1 MSNKNYNKAKV
12 LIVGAGPAG
21 LATAIQLKAL
31 RPETEICV
39 IEKGAELGN
48 HNLSG
53 AVLEAEPLH
62 TLLNSAVPGWQE
74 NAEAK
79 EVLASKINK
88 DNIMFFLGRKI
99 SFNIFFA
106 VRLAKMLRL
115 GFGQMLHNGD
125 YSVSISRFTKW
136 LGRLAKGLGVE
147 VLTGFAA
154 EDIILAPLD
163 GSNVGQK
170 ASISEKHLTGRDESN
185 SMAPAVLLRRSEA
198 MGVKL
203 VDQGLDKD
211 GNRQPNFVEGETINA
226 SFVVLAEGCDGLLTE
241 KFIEKAGLRRQSP
254 QLYSVGVKELIKVS
268 GEQYNKFSCGRVVHA
283 MGFPLWT
290 PVLGPGMFGGG
301 IVYAGVK
308 EHLSVGII
316 VGADWKYCDFNPQ
329 DALSNFKEHR
339 FVKQFIE
346 GGTVVE
352 AGAKMIPEGG
362 YHAIPRDP
370 ETGTIGKGN
379 VLILGDSAG
388 FVNMLKIKGLHN
400 AIDSGMQA
408 AKAITETF
416 DNREMAALRYTELID
431 KSNIAREMK
440 SAMNFRQAIA
450 KFGPLQG
457 MPLSV
462 FGRLLPKFKIEK
474 DYEAMTT
481 ARYRLR
487 GSREFDKDTFTATA
501 ATEHREEQP
510 SHLTILDS
518 AICKTKCTPQ
528 LNSPCI
534 TFCPAGV
541 YETIHDEVKPAN
553 PSNCLHCK
561 SCQRK
566 CPFDNIRWTVPEGGG
581 GPRYKRM

>member
-1 MSNKNYNKAKV
+1 MSKNNYNQAEV

-39 IEKGAELGN
+39 IEKAAELGN

-53 AVLEAEPLH
+53 AVLEPEPLH
-62 TLLNSAVPGWQE
+62 TLLNSAVPGWKE
-74 NAEAK
+74 SEEAK
-79 EVLASKINK
+79 EVLASKIEK
-88 DNIMFFLGRKI
+88 DNIMFLLGRKI

-106 VRLAKMLRL
+106 VKLAKILRL
-115 GFGQMLHNGD
+115 GFGQMIHKGD
-125 YSVSISRFTKW
+125 YSVSISKLTKW
-136 LGRLAKGLGVE
+136 LGQLAKELGVE

-154 EDIILAPLD
+154 EDIIL
-163 GSNVGQK
+163 N
-170 ASISEKHLTGRDESN
+170 ESN
-185 SMAPAVLLRRSEA
+185 NTSTA
-198 MGVKL
+198 VKL

-211 GNRQPNFVEGETINA
+211 GNRQPNFVKGEIIKT
-226 SFVVLAEGCDGLLTE
+226 SFVVLAEGCDRLLTE

-254 QLYSVGVKELIKVS
+254 QLYSLGVKELIKVS
-268 GEQYNKFSCGRVVHA
+268 SEQYNKFTSGRVVHA
-283 MGFPLWT
+283 LGFPLWT
-290 PVLGPGMFGGG
+290 PILGPGMFGGG

-329 DALSNFKEHR
+329 DALTNFKEHR
-339 FVKQFIE
+339 FVKQFID

-362 YHAIPRDP
+362 YYSIPRD
-370 ETGTIGKGN
+370 ETGAIGKAN

-408 AKAITETF
+408 AKAIAETF
-416 DNREMAALRYTELID
+416 DKPGKAASRYTELID
-431 KSNIAREMK
+431 QSNINGEMK

-462 FGRLLPKFKIEK
+462 LGGLLPKFKVEK
-474 DYEAMTT
+474 DYEAMTI
-481 ARYRLR
+481 ARYRLK
-487 GSREFDKDTFTATA
+487 GNQEFDKDTFTAMA
-501 ATEHREEQP
+501 ATEHREQQP

-518 AICKTKCTPQ
+518 AICKNKCTPVF
-528 LNSPCI
+528 NSPCI

-541 YETIHDEVKPAN
+541 YETVHDEVKPAN

-561 SCQRK
+561 TCQRK